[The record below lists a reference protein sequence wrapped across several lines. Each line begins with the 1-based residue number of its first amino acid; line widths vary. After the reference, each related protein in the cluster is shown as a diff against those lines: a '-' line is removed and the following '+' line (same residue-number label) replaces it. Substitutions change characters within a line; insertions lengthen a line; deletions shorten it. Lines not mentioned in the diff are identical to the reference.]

1 MGRGRPREPGWG
13 TNGGVRPVANSSIAA
28 TPGDEEPTGGM
39 DTERT
44 LHHYRDAGTWP
55 AEQALTAMLDNQ
67 LNAFAAVRLALP
79 SIAIAATGAAERLRE
94 RGRLIY
100 CGAGASGRLAI
111 QDGVE
116 LHPTFGWPVD
126 RLVYLIA
133 GGRPALTSSIEGA
146 EDDADAGGREAA
158 AVKPCHNDVLVAVAA
173 SGTTRYTRA
182 VQMTVGATGALT
194 VALAN
199 NCGAPLLA
207 MADHPV
213 LLDSGPE
220 FLAGSTRMTAGTA
233 QKIALNLF
241 STRLMT
247 ELGRVYQGH
256 MVDMVPGSEKLVAR
270 AKSMVAAI
278 AGVPAARRRQ
288 HLGGGWRE
296 RESCGADAGR
306 PEKGRSRGETH
317 RGRRPPRPCQE
328 HKPDGLTPPT
338 GAHGY

>member
-1 MGRGRPREPGWG
+1 MGRGRPREPDSG
-13 TNGGVRPVANSSIAA
+13 TNSGVRPVGNSSIAA
-28 TPGDEEPTGGM
+28 TPDNEGPTGGM

-44 LHHYRDAGTWP
+44 IHHYRDAGAWP

-133 GGRPALTSSIEGA
+133 GGRPALISSIEGA
-146 EDDADAGGREAA
+146 EDDADAGAREAA
-158 AVKPCHNDVLVAVAA
+158 AINPCQNDVLVAVAA
-173 SGTTRYTRA
+173 SGTTPYTRA
-182 VQMTVGATGALT
+182 VQKTVGAAGALT
-194 VALAN
+194 IALAH

-207 MADHPV
+207 TADHPV

-220 FLAGSTRMTAGTA
+220 FLAGSTRRAAGTA

-247 ELGRVYQGH
+247 ELGRVYQGY
-256 MVDMVPGSEKLVAR
+256 MVNMVPGSEKLVAR
-270 AKSMVAAI
+270 AQSMVAAI
-278 AGVPAARRRQ
+278 AGVPAA
-288 HLGGGWRE
+288 LAASILAEAGGNVKV
-296 RESCGADAGR
+296 AVLML
-306 PEKGRSRGETH
+306 
-317 RGRRPPRPCQE
+317 
-328 HKPDGLTPPT
+328 DGLKRAETEAILTAVDGRLDRARNTSPLD
-338 GAHGY
+338 